1 LPSKDDYE
9 DTPYLLAKAVN
20 LLSVLESVSFQEIVD
35 AIAFGASGSIGAS
48 SLAVECCQLREV
60 ERLIGRALAG
70 NPPPDI
76 ADELRDLLLDAVYSQ
91 RQAI

>member
-1 LPSKDDYE
+1 
-9 DTPYLLAKAVN
+9 
-20 LLSVLESVSFQEIVD
+20 
-35 AIAFGASGSIGAS
+35 
-48 SLAVECCQLREV
+48 LAVECFQLREA
-60 ERLIGRALAG
+60 ERLIGRALAE